1 MSFRLSLLPSV
12 LLAALLLAPF
22 AALGADVQLSRPFA
36 SHYTQPDPAARVLI
50 PDLQDDARFHE
61 LEKVASRVL
70 VAPSML
76 SALGYGY
83 ALRGEEERA
92 LELMDRALA
101 AAGSTGITRRHILW
115 SRGWG
120 LLNLGRYDDAAQA
133 WEESARLHGGQP
145 FWLPYSM
152 ALLAE
157 LRGERELA
165 LAWYEAAARS
175 NERWS
180 HAEGVAQATWF
191 WQPAEVA
198 AMDRLFHAWLNS
210 RG

>member
-1 MSFRLSLLPSV
+1 MNFRIALCL
-12 LLAALLLAPF
+12 LLAAMLLIPF
-22 AALGADVQLSRPFA
+22 AAAGASVELSRPFA
-36 SHYTQPDPAARVLI
+36 SHYTQPDPAARVRI
-50 PDLQDDARFHE
+50 PDLQDDQRFHE
-61 LEKVASRVL
+61 LQRVASRVL

-92 LELMDRALA
+92 LALMDQALDG
-101 AAGSTGITRRHILW
+101 AGSTGVTRRHILW
-115 SRGWG
+115 SRGWS
-120 LLNLGRYDDAAQA
+120 LINLGRYDDAARA
-133 WEESARLHGGQP
+133 WDEAAELHGGQP

-157 LRGERELA
+157 LRGERA
-165 LAWYEAAARS
+165 LAVSWYDAAARS
-175 NERWS
+175 SERWS

-191 WQPAEVA
+191 WQPTEVA

-210 RG
+210 RS